1 MKAVDFGKL
10 AAAAE
15 VQRLERMGLRYA
27 RRAAFLVVAG
37 LFGLFAL
44 ISAHVLLWV
53 LCYGPWNT
61 GKVWA
66 SVIVLGA
73 DLLLAI
79 LCVVLGRGRKP
90 SISEFQARVTRDENL
105 AAMRSSLALNAVS
118 STVMGPAGRMAGRG
132 IVELFRGRAR
142 RRRDRRRVR

>member
-15 VQRLERMGLRYA
+15 VQRLERLGLRYA
-27 RRAAFLVVAG
+27 RRAAFLVVAA

-53 LCYGPWNT
+53 LCDGPWNT

-66 SVIVLGA
+66 SLIVLAVDVLFG
-73 DLLLAI
+73 
-79 LCVVLGRGRKP
+79 VVFVALGRSKGP
-90 SISEFQARVTRDENL
+90 SVAELQARVTRDENL
-105 AAMRSSLALNAVS
+105 GAMRSALALNAVS
-118 STVMGPAGRMAGRG
+118 GTVMGPAGRMAGRG
-132 IVELFRGRAR
+132 VMELVRGRMR
-142 RRRDRRRVR
+142 RRRERRRFR